1 MKKYTQRELI
11 NEAWRDKLKGLAK
24 VALAGAK
31 MISPSGAAL
40 ARGVKSTY
48 DIYKSEDSSKDLK
61 RYLMRPTVVYLKT
74 PPPPPPPPAG
84 SPPSPVIEP
93 FREVSE
99 REIIDGSAEAVLK
112 DTTERDPS
120 DSLGKTW
127 RPVKA
132 NATKLRLILTK
143 VELTEDLKDDI
154 YRVIFSATSG
164 SVPGRYIAYIDK
176 TDKDKHEV
184 IGIKQA

>member
-61 RYLMRPTVVYLKT
+61 RYLMRPTVVYLT
-74 PPPPPPPPAG
+74 APPPPA
-84 SPPSPVIEP
+84 SVS

>member
-61 RYLMRPTVVYLKT
+61 RYLLRPTVVYLKT
-74 PPPPPPPPAG
+74 PPSPPPP
-84 SPPSPVIEP
+84 PVIEP

-112 DTTERDPS
+112 DTTERNPDT
-120 DSLGKTW
+120 KKIVK
-127 RPVKA
+127 VKA

-143 VELTEDLKDDI
+143 VESTEDLKDDI

-164 SVPGRYIAYIDK
+164 STTGRYFAYIDK

>member
-84 SPPSPVIEP
+84 SPPPPVIEP

-112 DTTERDPS
+112 DTTERNPDT
-120 DSLGKTW
+120 KKIVK
-127 RPVKA
+127 VKA

-143 VELTEDLKDDI
+143 VESTEDLKDDI

-164 SVPGRYIAYIDK
+164 STTGRYFAYIDK